1 MRAFVG
7 KKKAAALALCLAVC
21 APSFVAAA
29 PPSDPT
35 DDWTVVSAG
44 FLEQHL
50 DIKYRLLGLDAYK
63 RKRYDDAL
71 RLFRR
76 AAFLA
81 DKPSQGMIA
90 EMYWKGE
97 GAPRDPVQA
106 YIWMDLAAERGYVGY
121 LALRETYWK
130 RLSETQRESAVED
143 GQAVY
148 ARFGDDVA
156 KPRHAFKLRV
166 LSREITGSR
175 VGANRGVEVHI
186 PGVTG
191 WDGSIPVLGTSLYDP
206 RYWQPEKYWAWQDA
220 DWKAPQIGT
229 VTLGEIEGVEPRA
242 EDRRPEDRGP
252 RSPKTAPP
260 VDAPASDAPAPN
272 TPLPEVGSPASIR
285 G

>member
-7 KKKAAALALCLAVC
+7 RKKTAALALCLAVC
-21 APSFVAAA
+21 TPCFVAAA
-29 PPSDPT
+29 PPPDPT
-35 DDWTVVSAG
+35 NDSTLISSG

-63 RKRYDDAL
+63 QKRYDDAL

-81 DKPSQGMIA
+81 DKPSQGMVA
-90 EMYWKGE
+90 EIHWKGE
-97 GAPRDPVQA
+97 GTPRDPVQA

-121 LALRETYWK
+121 LTLREKYWQA
-130 RLSETQRESAVED
+130 LSEAERARAVEE

-156 KPRHAFKLRV
+156 KPRHASKLRIM
-166 LSREITGSR
+166 SREMTGSR
-175 VGANRGVEVHI
+175 VGVNRGVEVHI

-191 WDGSIPVLGTSLYDP
+191 WDGSIAIEGTKLFDP

-229 VTLGEIEGVEPRA
+229 VTLGEIEGVEPRK
-242 EDRRPEDRGP
+242 EDQPPNDRAP
-252 RSPKTAPP
+252 RMPRAVPP
-260 VDAPASDAPAPN
+260 ADAPDA
-272 TPLPEVGSPASIR
+272 PLPEAGSPASIR